1 MSRILRLHW
10 AAALSGLWMLG
21 NPVAHSIAASA
32 DLELW
37 RLDCGKLTDWNKE
50 EMSDVFSYHG
60 EKQSLTDSCYLIRHD
75 RDYMLWETGISAA
88 GAASY
93 TAAGM
98 PSAPGP
104 ALGDQLSRLGLHPD
118 RISLIGISHSH
129 RDHTGQAVE
138 FPQAHLLIGREDY
151 EVLEQ
156 KRPADIAP
164 WLGGKAN
171 VEKVVGDKDVFG
183 DGSVIML
190 STPGHTLGH
199 HSLLVRLPKFG
210 PVILSG
216 DLWHFT
222 DQVSRNEMAAGT
234 MDRAAE
240 LASRDRILKAVTN
253 LKATLVIEHE
263 IADVSKLPPFPASA
277 R

>member
-1 MSRILRLHW
+1 MSRTHRLRW
-10 AAALSGLWMLG
+10 AAALSGLWILG
-21 NPVAHSIAASA
+21 SPVARSIAASA

-50 EMSDVFSYHG
+50 EMSDAFSYHG
-60 EKQSLTDSCYLIRHD
+60 EKQSLTDSCYLIRHNQ
-75 RDYMLWETGISAA
+75 DYMLWETGISAA

-98 PSAPGP
+98 PSTTGP
-104 ALGDQLSRLGLHPD
+104 ALGDQLSRLGLKPD
-118 RISLIGISHSH
+118 RISVIGLSHSH

-164 WLGGKAN
+164 WLGERAD
-171 VEKVVGDKDVFG
+171 VEKIVGDKDVFG

-216 DLWHFT
+216 DLWHFS

-234 MDRAAE
+234 LDRAAE
-240 LASRDRILKAVTN
+240 LASRDRILKAVAN

-263 IADVSKLPPFPASA
+263 IADIPKLPRFPASA
-277 R
+277 Q

>member
-1 MSRILRLHW
+1 MYPTHGRRWS
-10 AAALSGLWMLG
+10 AAIPALWLLSI
-21 NPVAHSIAASA
+21 PVAQSA

-37 RLDCGKLTDWNKE
+37 RLDCGKLTDWDKG
-50 EMSDVFSYHG
+50 EMSDTFAYQG
-60 EKQSLTDSCYLIRHD
+60 QKQSLTDSCYLIRHNQ
-75 RDYMLWETGISAA
+75 DYMLWETGISPA

-98 PSAPGP
+98 PSTAGP
-104 ALGDQLSRLGLHPD
+104 PLRDQLARVGLEPE
-118 RISLIGISHSH
+118 RITILGISHFH
-129 RDHTGQAVE
+129 RDHTGQAAE
-138 FPQAHLLIGREDY
+138 FPNARLLIGREDY

-164 WLGGKAN
+164 WLEEKAA
-171 VEKVVGDKDVFG
+171 VEKVTGDKDVFG

-210 PVILSG
+210 PVILTG
-216 DLWHFT
+216 DLWHFSA
-222 DQVSRNEMAAGT
+222 QVKANEMPTGT
-234 MDRAAE
+234 LDRGAE
-240 LASRDRILKAVTN
+240 LASRDRILRAVAN

-263 IADVSKLPPFPASA
+263 LADISKLPPFPASA
-277 R
+277 H

>member
-1 MSRILRLHW
+1 MGWTYRLRW

-21 NPVAHSIAASA
+21 SPVARSAATSA

-60 EKQSLTDSCYLIRHD
+60 EKQSLTDSCYLIRHNQ
-75 RDYMLWETGISAA
+75 DYMLWEAGISAS

-98 PSAPGP
+98 PSATGP
-104 ALGDQLSRLGLHPD
+104 ALGDQLLRLGLKPD
-118 RISLIGISHSH
+118 RISVIGISHFH
-129 RDHTGQAVE
+129 RDHTGHAVE

-164 WLGGKAN
+164 WLGEKAD

-190 STPGHTLGH
+190 STPGHTSGH

-216 DLWHFT
+216 DLWHFS

-240 LASRDRILKAVTN
+240 LASRDRILKAVAN

-263 IADVSKLPPFPASA
+263 IADISKLPSFPASA
-277 R
+277 Q

>member
-1 MSRILRLHW
+1 MNWTHRLRW
-10 AAALSGLWMLG
+10 AAALSGLWTLG
-21 NPVAHSIAASA
+21 GPVAQAVATST

-60 EKQSLTDSCYLIRHD
+60 EKLSLTDSCYLIRHNK
-75 RDYMLWETGISAA
+75 DYMLWESGISAA

-93 TAAGM
+93 TASGM
-98 PSAPGP
+98 PSATGP
-104 ALGDQLSRLGLHPD
+104 ALGDQLSRLGLKSD
-118 RISLIGISHSH
+118 RISVIGISHFH

-138 FPQAHLLIGREDY
+138 FPQARLLIGREDY

-164 WLGGKAN
+164 WLGEKAD

-216 DLWHFT
+216 DLWHFS

-234 MDRAAE
+234 LDRAAE
-240 LASRDRILKAVTN
+240 LASRDRILRAVAN

-263 IADVSKLPPFPASA
+263 IADISKLPPFPASA
-277 R
+277 Q